1 MNLDMLS
8 GIGSDAYANHKA
20 SSLRAPS
27 APLGAAAGAPG
38 KVDRDS
44 ELYRQC
50 QEFESLFVKM
60 MLDEMKKTVSKSGLN
75 DGGMAEE
82 IFSDML
88 YDEYAKSM
96 SRSAGFGLAD
106 QVYLQLSNPA
116 KAYAV

>member
-8 GIGSDAYANHKA
+8 GIGSDAYSNYKA
-20 SSLRAPS
+20 SSVRAPS
-27 APLGAAAGAPG
+27 APVGAAAGARG
-38 KVDRDS
+38 KIDRDS

-60 MLDEMKKTVSKSGLN
+60 MLSEMKKTVNKSGLN

-96 SRSAGFGLAD
+96 SRNANFGLAD
-106 QVYLQLSNPA
+106 QVYLQLANPS
-116 KAYAV
+116 KAYAS